1 MGACFIVVLSFVGAA
16 AIAGLTTPLTN
27 ALNAIGKIKT
37 TLLLMVM
44 WTTLTWVLTVLFIYF
59 FGYQGVAL
67 SIFLITFTIGIVV
80 REMQK
85 IVAFQFLPNTYS
97 AVVAA
102 LFQAAWYGVVLR
114 FVPNTYVNLTGVGL
128 MGVILYAGCVWLI
141 DREHIRSFVKSLKG

>member
-1 MGACFIVVLSFVGAA
+1 MSFYLFVGAA

-85 IVAFQFLPNTYS
+85 IVAFQFFAKYIFCRS
-97 AVVAA
+97 
-102 LFQAAWYGVVLR
+102 G
-114 FVPNTYVNLTGVGL
+114 
-128 MGVILYAGCVWLI
+128 
-141 DREHIRSFVKSLKG
+141 RSFSGSMVWRRVTVCAKYVCQPYRRRTYGCYTLCRVCMAY